1 MSYVWIGILILFVTT
16 YFTRM
21 LPLVLCKGNIKN
33 KLLKSILAYLPYA
46 VLTSLIFPEI
56 FEIKGMGFIPGL
68 VGLLVGIFIAYKD
81 KGLVLVLAGATVA
94 SYACMLLKF

>member
-1 MSYVWIGILILFVTT
+1 MGYVWISILILFVTT

-33 KLLKSILAYLPYA
+33 KFIKSVLAYLPYA

-56 FEIKGMGFIPGL
+56 FEIKGMGLIPGL
-68 VGLLVGIFIAYKD
+68 AGFIVALFLAYID
-81 KGLVLVLAGATVA
+81 KGLVMVLAGSTIV
-94 SYACMLLKF
+94 SYIFMLLKL